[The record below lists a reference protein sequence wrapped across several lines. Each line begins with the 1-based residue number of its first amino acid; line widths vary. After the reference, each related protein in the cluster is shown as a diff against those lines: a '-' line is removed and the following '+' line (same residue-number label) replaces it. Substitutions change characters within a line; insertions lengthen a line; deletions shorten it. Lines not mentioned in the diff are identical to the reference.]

1 MILTADELELLTAK
15 TERAQ
20 KRYSSQERVLQSLRI
35 PFQRRP
41 DGTLIVFRRHVD
53 GQTTQGAEQS
63 PALCL
68 P

>member
-1 MILTADELELLTAK
+1 VILTPAELEALTAK

-20 KRYSSQERVLQSLRI
+20 KRYSSQEQVLQSLRI
-35 PFQRRP
+35 PFMRRP

-53 GQTTQGAEQS
+53 GQAEEARDES